1 MTKTAQIQRGKM
13 NKPDT
18 PIPLSEMTREQ
29 LEESVKRLL
38 KENEALF
45 KTVTSLRQKNQR
57 LHQELKELTK

>member
-1 MTKTAQIQRGKM
+1 M
-13 NKPDT
+13 NKPQT

-45 KTVTSLRQKNQR
+45 KTVTSLRQKNKR
-57 LHQELKELTK
+57 LQQELNEITE

>member
-1 MTKTAQIQRGKM
+1 M
-13 NKPDT
+13 NKQT

-45 KTVTSLRQKNQR
+45 KTVTSLRQKNKR
-57 LHQELKELTK
+57 LQNELSRR

>member
-1 MTKTAQIQRGKM
+1 M
-13 NKPDT
+13 NKPGA
-18 PIPLSEMTREQ
+18 PIPLSEMTRDE
-29 LEESVKRLL
+29 LEESVRRLL

>member
-1 MTKTAQIQRGKM
+1 MTETAQIQRGKM
-13 NKPDT
+13 NKPEI

-57 LHQELKELTK
+57 MKQELNELTK